1 VSHTTTKAALSATV
15 AAKSLLLSTVAPVA
29 TDKGAKLVI
38 KTDDK
43 AIFAADMVPFSAD
56 IIGAASSMLGRVE
69 RLSDVDF
76 SSSMPYLVKG
86 WFYLGQTSLLF
97 APSNA
102 GKTSLVLDLVRAITT
117 DEDWHGNR
125 TVKGGAVLYIA
136 AEAPS
141 SVYRRTVMLTLA
153 GKKRVIVLGE
163 PVDIVGDTDAGK
175 KIAAL
180 VRLCEHQFR
189 VRIRLVVFDTLTLC
203 FGEGDE
209 NSTRDAGR
217 AIQAAKIAASHTD
230 AHVMLVHHTGKD
242 RSAGARGSYA
252 LEANVD
258 TAVEL
263 VLGEG
268 SVLAKLKKQRDAP
281 TDPVFTFKIVSV
293 DLGVD
298 EDGDPITIGG
308 VEPAGAFVA
317 TSPTKRPDKGMEAVL
332 AALAA
337 LTEAAPQSSG
347 FTAAEIGDACAE
359 TFKKGSEVES
369 RKKAVRGV
377 LKQAIEAADAL
388 VEKEGDRFR
397 LIPVAQMIAAA

>member
-1 VSHTTTKAALSATV
+1 MFHTTTKAALD
-15 AAKSLLLSTVAPVA
+15 AAKPHLLSTTVPVA
-29 TDKGAKLVI
+29 ADSGAELVI
-38 KTDDK
+38 KKDDK
-43 AIFAADMVPFSAD
+43 VKLSAGMIPFSAD
-56 IIGAASSMLGRVE
+56 ILGAASSLLGRVE
-69 RLSDVDF
+69 RLSDVDVAF
-76 SSSMPYLVKG
+76 SMPYLVKG

-102 GKTSLVLDLVRAITT
+102 GKTSLVLDLVRALTT

-125 TVKGGAVLYIA
+125 AVKGGAVLYIA
-136 AEAPS
+136 AEAPG
-141 SVYRRTVMLTLA
+141 SVYRRTATLTQE
-153 GKKRVIVLGE
+153 GRERVVVLGE
-163 PVDIVGDTDAGK
+163 PVDIVGDPDAGK

-180 VRLCEHQFR
+180 IRLCEQQFGIS
-189 VRIRLVVFDTLTLC
+189 IRLVVLDTLTLC

-230 AHVMLVHHTGKD
+230 AHVMMVHHTGKD

-258 TAVEL
+258 TIVEL

-281 TDPVFTFKIVSV
+281 TDPAFTFKIVSV

-298 EDGDPITIGG
+298 EDGDPITTSG
-308 VEPAGAFVA
+308 VEPAGPFVA
-317 TSPTKRPDKGMEAVL
+317 PASAKRPDKGMESVL

-337 LTEAAPQSSG
+337 LTEAAPHANG

-377 LKQAIEAADAL
+377 LKQAIEAPDAL

-397 LIPVAQMIAAA
+397 FVPVVQVIAAV